1 MEYRILEQLEE
12 SIEHSDQFLTATWNA
27 HSKGNYTG
35 HLLNSQNQNQDFKIS
50 FADYKTLMD
59 DMMRLRLRSNRAVSG
74 GSPRDTTLA
83 QNSSFMMGDNIG
95 QMIVDLKDQL
105 YKVTEQKKFLQ
116 NSMQNIMKR
125 QSDMDRQ

>member
-12 SIEHSDQFLTATWNA
+12 SINFSDQFLNATWNT

-35 HLLNSQNQNQDFKIS
+35 LLFNHNSPDEDFKIS
-50 FADYKTLMD
+50 YSDYKTLME
-59 DMMRLRLRSNRAVSG
+59 DMMRLRLRSNRAVSQNTPKE
-74 GSPRDTTLA
+74 SNLA
-83 QNSSFMMGDNIG
+83 AQGSFMVGDNLG

-116 NSMQNIMKR
+116 NSMENIMKR
-125 QSDMDRQ
+125 QSDVDKQ